1 MTGIWNHLRAKTSAL
16 TGITVHAYDHPDY
29 EMKIYVLDG
38 AVLYPVIA
46 TAKRDLYRKPDICI
60 GEQGEASFSLPPS
73 LSLEEIP
80 FFLNDLSGAV
90 ERATEIKELVNTI
103 TESETDRWQTKENR
117 TTILS

>member
-1 MTGIWNHLRAKTSAL
+1 MTGTWNHIRTKTSAL
-16 TGITVHAYDHPDY
+16 TEITVHAYDHPDY

-38 AVLYPVIA
+38 TVLYPVIA
-46 TAKRDLYRKPDICI
+46 TAKRDLHRKPDICI

-90 ERATEIKELVNTI
+90 ERATEIKELINTI
-103 TESETDRWQTKENR
+103 AESETNK
-117 TTILS
+117 